1 MSLYTQSNIASG
13 VFFFA
18 QGGGGQTTPLS
29 EGPKINLQPKGQG
42 QGFRKKNPHFP
53 NGQAP
58 REFGICG
65 AGY

>member
-29 EGPKINLQPKGQG
+29 EGPKISLQPKGQG

-58 REFGICG
+58 REFGICA